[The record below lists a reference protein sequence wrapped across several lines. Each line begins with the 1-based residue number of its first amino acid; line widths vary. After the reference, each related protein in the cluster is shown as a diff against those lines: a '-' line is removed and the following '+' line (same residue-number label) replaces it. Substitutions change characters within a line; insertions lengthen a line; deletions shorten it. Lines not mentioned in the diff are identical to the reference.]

1 MIEYNYDFLHE
12 PVFVLSSGSFI
23 KSLLITATSV
33 PWLRSQLC
41 RETNFMNRFNQFCL
55 SLTLM
60 VGISA
65 CSESTKPGANN
76 KIDSAAAAKP
86 AAATIDS
93 QRLSDIVKV
102 LASDEFEG
110 RAPGGPGEAK
120 TITFLVEQFQSIGL
134 EPGGVDGTWTQSVP
148 LIHTQLAQNGK
159 LSVAIG
165 DTSQT
170 WQQGIDVAISTA
182 RAVDKVDI
190 NAAPLVFVGFGA
202 SAPERDWDDF
212 GDIDLKGKVAV
223 FLVNDPDFSAS
234 ADEPVA
240 GRFGNKRM
248 TYYGRWTYKYEEAA
262 RRGALAALV
271 IHENKAAGY
280 GWNVAASSPG
290 EKFALAQTS
299 GPLPPLLQ
307 GWLHY
312 DAATAL
318 FAAAGLD
325 LAEQR
330 QRARRDD
337 FSAFEL
343 PHVSLSA
350 AFEVAL
356 EKIESQNVLARL
368 PGTTQADETLMVS
381 SHWDAYGQGKP
392 DAQGLTVRPGANDD
406 ALGTAGVIELARVLK
421 AGTPM
426 ARSVVFAVWT
436 AEESGLLGSAA
447 YATQPIYPLHS
458 TVANFTL
465 DILQTAG
472 PARDVILVGEGQ
484 SDLEDDLV
492 RAAALQSRVVTPE
505 NLPENGLFFRADHFS
520 LARQG
525 VPVLLIMGIA
535 GGADLVEGGRA
546 AGDQWIAD
554 YTGNCYHQTC
564 DAWSADWDLRG
575 AIDDIEL
582 FHSILRELG
591 DSTRWPQWKAG
602 SEFRA
607 TRAQTNDLRAT
618 P

>member
-1 MIEYNYDFLHE
+1 M
-12 PVFVLSSGSFI
+12 
-23 KSLLITATSV
+23 K
-33 PWLRSQLC
+33 RC
-41 RETNFMNRFNQFCL
+41 NQFCL
-55 SLTLM
+55 SLTLIFA
-60 VGISA
+60 ISA
-65 CSESTKPGANN
+65 CSESTKPVVDN
-76 KIDSAAAAKP
+76 KISSALVAKT
-86 AAATIDS
+86 AVIES

-120 TITFLVEQFQSIGL
+120 TIAFLIEQFQSLGL
-134 EPGGVDGTWTQSVP
+134 EPGGLDGTWLHSVP
-148 LIHTQLAQNGK
+148 LIHTQLPQDGNIRI
-159 LSVAIG
+159 VVG
-165 DTSQT
+165 DANQT
-170 WQQGIDVAISTA
+170 WQQGIDVEVSTV
-182 RAVDKVDI
+182 RAVETISID
-190 NAAPLVFVGFGA
+190 NAPLVFVGFGA

-212 GDIDLKGKVAV
+212 GDIDLTGKVAV
-223 FLVNDPDFSAS
+223 FLVNDPDFSAT

-248 TYYGRWTYKYEEAA
+248 TYYGRWAYKYEEAA

-271 IHENKAAGY
+271 IHEDKAAGY
-280 GWNVAASSPG
+280 GWNVASSSAG
-290 EKFALAQTS
+290 EQFALAETS

-325 LAEQR
+325 FVEQR
-330 QRARRDD
+330 QLARRAD
-337 FSAFEL
+337 FFAFEL
-343 PHVSLSA
+343 PQSNLSVSFDV
-350 AFEVAL
+350 AF

-368 PGTTQADETLMVS
+368 PGSTQADETLMVS
-381 SHWDAYGQGKP
+381 SHWDGYGQGEP
-392 DAQGLTVRPGANDD
+392 DSEGRTVRPGANDD

-421 AGTPM
+421 TGPPM

-436 AEESGLLGSAA
+436 AEESGMLGSAA
-447 YATQPIYPLHS
+447 YAMNPIYPLHS

-472 PARDVILVGEGQ
+472 LARDVILVGEGQ
-484 SDLEDDLV
+484 SDLEDDLA

-505 NLPENGLFFRADHFS
+505 SLPENGLFFRADHFS

-535 GGADLVEGGRA
+535 GGADLIEGGRA

-554 YTGNCYHQTC
+554 YIDNCYHQTC

-575 AIDDIEL
+575 AVENIEL
-582 FHSILRELG
+582 FHTILRDLG
-591 DSTRWPQWKAG
+591 DSTRWPKWKVG
-602 SEFRA
+602 SEFHAIRAETENQRA
-607 TRAQTNDLRAT
+607 TSPVN
-618 P
+618 

>member
-1 MIEYNYDFLHE
+1 
-12 PVFVLSSGSFI
+12 
-23 KSLLITATSV
+23 
-33 PWLRSQLC
+33 
-41 RETNFMNRFNQFCL
+41 MNRFNQFCL

-60 VGISA
+60 LGISA
-65 CSESTKPGANN
+65 CSKITEPVVNNETDNLAVAKTTSTA
-76 KIDSAAAAKP
+76 
-86 AAATIDS
+86 IDS

-120 TITFLVEQFQSIGL
+120 TIAFLIDQFRSLGL
-134 EPGGVDGTWTQSVP
+134 EPGGVNGTWTHSVP
-148 LIHTQLAQNGK
+148 LVHTQLAEGGK
-159 LSVAIG
+159 LHVSIG
-165 DTSQT
+165 DVIQT
-170 WQQGIDVAISTA
+170 WQQGIDVAVSTV
-182 RAVDKVDI
+182 RAVDRLDI
-190 NAAPLVFVGFGA
+190 SAAPLVFVGFGA
-202 SAPERDWDDF
+202 SAPERDWDDY
-212 GDIDLKGKVAV
+212 GDVDLTGKVAI

-234 ADEPVA
+234 SDEPVA
-240 GRFGNKRM
+240 GRFGDKRM
-248 TYYGRWTYKYEEAA
+248 TYYGRWAYKYEEAA

-271 IHENKAAGY
+271 IHEDKAAGY

-290 EKFALAQTS
+290 DQFALAETT

-312 DAATAL
+312 DAATAM

-325 LAEQR
+325 LVEQR
-330 QRARRDD
+330 QRARSDD

-343 PHVSLSA
+343 PQVSLNA
-350 AFEVAL
+350 RFDVAL
-356 EKIESQNVLARL
+356 ETIDSQNVLARL
-368 PGTTQADETLMVS
+368 PGISRADETLMVS
-381 SHWDAYGQGKP
+381 SHWDGYGQGEP
-392 DAQGLTVRPGANDD
+392 DAQGRTVRPGANDD

-421 AGTPM
+421 AGPPM

-447 YATQPIYPLHS
+447 YAMKPIYPLHS

-484 SDLEDDLV
+484 SDLEDDLT
-492 RAAALQSRVVTPE
+492 RAAAKQSRVVTPE

-535 GGADLVEGGRA
+535 GGADLIEGGRE

-575 AIDDIEL
+575 AVEDIEL
-582 FHSILRELG
+582 FHTILRDLG
-591 DSTRWPQWKAG
+591 DATRWPKWKAG

-607 TRAQTNDLRAT
+607 IRGETDDKRAT
-618 P
+618 SPPT

>member
-1 MIEYNYDFLHE
+1 
-12 PVFVLSSGSFI
+12 
-23 KSLLITATSV
+23 
-33 PWLRSQLC
+33 
-41 RETNFMNRFNQFCL
+41 MNRFNQFSL

-65 CSESTKPGANN
+65 CSEITTSVVDN
-76 KIDSAAAAKP
+76 KIDNAAVVETAAAA
-86 AAATIDS
+86 IDS

-120 TITFLVEQFQSIGL
+120 TIAFLVEQFQSLGL
-134 EPGGVDGTWTQSVP
+134 EPGGVDGTWTHSVP
-148 LIHTQLAQNGK
+148 LIHTQLAQNGNV
-159 LSVAIG
+159 SIATG
-165 DTSQT
+165 DSKQT
-170 WQQGIDVAISTA
+170 WQQGIDVEVSTA
-182 RAVDKVDI
+182 RAVETVDI
-190 NAAPLVFVGFGA
+190 DGAPLVFVGFGA

-212 GDIDLKGKVAV
+212 GDIDLTGKVAV
-223 FLVNDPDFSAS
+223 FLVNDPDFSAT
-234 ADEPVA
+234 AEEPVA

-271 IHENKAAGY
+271 IHEDKAAGY
-280 GWNVAASSPG
+280 GWNVASSSPG
-290 EKFALAQTS
+290 EQFTLAQTS

-325 LAEQR
+325 LVEQR
-330 QRARRDD
+330 QSARRDD

-343 PHVSLSA
+343 PQVSLSA
-350 AFEVAL
+350 RFNVAL
-356 EKIESQNVLARL
+356 ERIDSQNVLALL
-368 PGTTQADETLMVS
+368 PGSTQADETLMVS
-381 SHWDAYGQGKP
+381 SHWDAYGQGEP
-392 DAQGLTVRPGANDD
+392 DALGRTVRPGANDD

-436 AEESGLLGSAA
+436 AEESGLLGSSA
-447 YATQPIYPLHS
+447 YAMKPIYPLHS

-484 SDLEDDLV
+484 SDLEEDLR

-535 GGADLVEGGRA
+535 GGADLVDGGRV

-575 AIDDIEL
+575 AVEDIEL
-582 FHSILRELG
+582 FHTLLRDLG
-591 DSTRWPQWKAG
+591 DSTRWPQWKAR

-607 TRAQTNDLRAT
+607 IRAETNHLRAT
-618 P
+618 QPPL